1 MNQAFP
7 SNVEE
12 SWTVE
17 LDRIATRLRKKLT
30 AVRRHLHRHPEP
42 SGRETE
48 TTRYL
53 AGILAEA
60 GLTPQICPQGRGA
73 IVDSPAPDNARR
85 ICLRGDMD
93 ALFIQDGKKC
103 EYRSQVPGVMHACG
117 HDAHSACLAGSVLAL
132 EELRRK
138 NLLPWPTPWRAV
150 FQPAE
155 ETAAGAKEMI
165 AAGAL
170 KNVDAIFAL
179 HMDPARSLGEIGV
192 RDGAFTASCDEFAI
206 RIDGRGGH
214 GARPHETADPI
225 AAAAW
230 LISAIYQTLPR
241 QMPPLKPVVASV
253 GQIAAGR
260 CANVIPETAEMRGTL
275 RTLDEHSR
283 AAAKESIE
291 NIRAGAEKTTGCR
304 IRISFP
310 VGCAAVINDAG
321 LNRVLR
327 KAAETLPEGLQ
338 INELASPSMGSED
351 FGEYTR
357 HVPGSMF
364 RLGCQKSSGC
374 AVLHSPHFDLDER
387 CLILGA
393 RLLVRAA
400 ILQARPKKLAENCGA
415 ADNGQKTKPCKN

>member
-1 MNQAFP
+1 MVKVGNPVSRALP
-7 SNVEE
+7 GNVEE
-12 SWTVE
+12 SWTVA
-17 LDRIATRLRKKLT
+17 LDRIAARLRKKLI

-42 SGRETE
+42 SGRETG

-53 AGILAEA
+53 AGLLSEA
-60 GLTPQICPQGRGA
+60 GLTPQILPQGRGA
-73 IVDSPAPDNARR
+73 IVDGPAPENAPRV
-85 ICLRGDMD
+85 CLRGDMD

-103 EYRSQVPGVMHACG
+103 EYRSQVAGVMHACG
-117 HDAHSACLAGSVLAL
+117 HDAHSACLMGGVLAL

-138 NLLPWPTPWRAV
+138 NLLPWPTPWRAI

-170 KNVDAIFAL
+170 ENVGAIFAL
-179 HMDPARSLGEIGV
+179 HMDPTRAVGEIGV

-225 AAAAW
+225 AAAAG
-230 LISAIYQTLPR
+230 LIAAIYQTLPR

-260 CANVIPETAEMRGTL
+260 CANVIPEGAEMRGTL
-275 RTLDEHSR
+275 RTLDEPSR
-283 AAAKESIE
+283 ANAKSIIE
-291 NIRAGAEKTTGCR
+291 DIRAGAEKTTGCR
-304 IRISFP
+304 IRISYP
-310 VGCAAVINDAG
+310 VGCASVINDAR

-327 KAAETLPEGLQ
+327 KAAQTLPEGLQ
-338 INELASPSMGSED
+338 VSELAAPSMGSED

-364 RLGCQKSSGC
+364 RLGCQTSLGG
-374 AVLHSPHFDLDER
+374 VLHSPHFDLDER

-393 RLLVRAA
+393 RLLARAA
-400 ILQARPKKLAENCGA
+400 ILQARPKKREEN
-415 ADNGQKTKPCKN
+415 

>member
-1 MNQAFP
+1 MKQAFS
-7 SNVEE
+7 SNLEE
-12 SWTVE
+12 SWTVA
-17 LDRIATRLRKKLT
+17 LDQIAARLRKKLT
-30 AVRRHLHRHPEP
+30 AVRRHLHRHPET

-48 TTRYL
+48 TTQYL
-53 AGILAEA
+53 AGLLSEA

-73 IVDSPAPDNARR
+73 IVDGPAPDKSRR

-132 EELRRK
+132 EELRSK
-138 NLLPWPTPWRAV
+138 NLLPWPTPWRAI

-155 ETAAGAKEMI
+155 ETAAGAKAMI

-170 KNVDAIFAL
+170 KNVGAIFAL
-179 HMDPARSLGEIGV
+179 HVDPARTVGEIGV

-230 LISAIYQTLPR
+230 LIAAIYQTLPR

-275 RTLDEHSR
+275 RTLDEPSR
-283 AAAKESIE
+283 AAAKSIIE
-291 NIRAGAEKTTGCR
+291 DIRAGAEKTTGCR

-327 KAAETLPEGLQ
+327 TAAETLPEGLQ
-338 INELASPSMGSED
+338 VSELAAPSMGSED

-364 RLGCQKSSGC
+364 RLGCQGSPGG

-393 RLLVRAA
+393 RLLARAA
-400 ILQARPKKLAENCGA
+400 ILQARPKKLEENFAA
-415 ADNGQKTKPCKN
+415 ADDGQKTKPCKN

>member
-1 MNQAFP
+1 MNQAFS
-7 SNVEE
+7 SNLEE
-12 SWTVE
+12 SWTVA
-17 LDRIATRLRKKLT
+17 LDQIATRLRKKLT

-53 AGILAEA
+53 AGLLSEA

-73 IVDSPAPDNARR
+73 IVDGPAPDKSRR

-132 EELRRK
+132 EELRSK
-138 NLLPWPTPWRAV
+138 NLLPWPTPWRAI

-155 ETAAGAKEMI
+155 ETAAGAKAMI

-170 KNVDAIFAL
+170 KNVSAIFAL
-179 HMDPARSLGEIGV
+179 HVDPARTVGEIGV

-253 GQIAAGR
+253 GQIAAGH

-275 RTLDEHSR
+275 RTLDEPSR
-283 AAAKESIE
+283 AAAKAIIE
-291 NIRAGAEKTTGCR
+291 DIRAGAEKTTGCR
-304 IRISFP
+304 IHISFP

-327 KAAETLPEGLQ
+327 TAAETLPEGLQ
-338 INELASPSMGSED
+338 VSELAAPSMGSED

-364 RLGCQKSSGC
+364 RLGCQG
-374 AVLHSPHFDLDER
+374 APGGVLHSPHFDLDER

-393 RLLVRAA
+393 RLLARAA
-400 ILQARPKKLAENCGA
+400 ILQARPKKLEENFAA
-415 ADNGQKTKPCKN
+415 ADDGQKTKPCKN